1 MSKSSKIM
9 VILGGGSSCCCFS
22 LLTVIGGQE
31 RNLGGKY
38 LARVSQWMEAL
49 QGLPR

>member
-1 MSKSSKIM
+1 MGFCGHSDVSKSSKIM
-9 VILGGGSSCCCFS
+9 VILGGGNSCSCFS

-38 LARVSQWMEAL
+38 LARVSQ
-49 QGLPR
+49 